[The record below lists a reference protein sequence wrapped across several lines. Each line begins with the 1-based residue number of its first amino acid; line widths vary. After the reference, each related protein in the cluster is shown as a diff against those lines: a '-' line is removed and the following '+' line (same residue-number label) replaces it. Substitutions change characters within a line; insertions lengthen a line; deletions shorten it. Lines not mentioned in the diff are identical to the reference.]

1 MEYLGE
7 FSRIFNENF
16 SCQDRAFEVYRFEGQ
31 FLRNAILGN
40 FSKTHRTTDELIF
53 SGLTGKTLFD
63 FDMKELNSIGVVLT
77 WTNDEDVKFYES
89 RFINEIGFGSIFTTM

>member
-1 MEYLGE
+1 MQILHARTEPL
-7 FSRIFNENF
+7 
-16 SCQDRAFEVYRFEGQ
+16 RFIGLKVS
-31 FLRNAILGN
+31 FLRNAILEN
-40 FSKTHRTTDELIF
+40 FLKTHRTTDELIF